1 VEVCAQDRQFS
12 GPVRT
17 SLASSIFAHL
27 VIRYLHGP
35 NTNPA
40 VSMPLTLENANGT
53 TEDKRLFLLDAYAL
67 IYRAYFSFIRSPRVN
82 SQRMNTSA
90 AFGFTLTLLDLI
102 KREKPTHIAVVFDT
116 AAPTERHA
124 VHTEYKANRQEM
136 PDDIRSNVPYIRR
149 IIEAFNIPVI
159 ESDGYEADDVIG
171 TLAKKAEREGY
182 TTYMVTPD
190 KDFGQLVTDK
200 ILMYKPG
207 RNGAPPE
214 LLGPKEVCERWDL
227 ENTDQVRDILGLM
240 GDAVDNIPGIPGIG
254 EKTAVKLVK
263 QFGSLEGV
271 LEGVEQLK
279 GKQKENVIAFAEQ
292 GRMSKALAT
301 ILVDAPVDV
310 DHKALH
316 LDPPDE
322 EKIREVFS
330 ELEFRTLLK
339 TVLGEEAQLD
349 AVPAQQASRRKVTPK
364 NQMDMFGADSSA
376 KAEVEGTGST
386 DATSRPTAMDD
397 LSTVAHDYRIASTAA
412 EQLAL
417 AKELAGLKEFCFDTE
432 TDDLDV
438 RKAELVGLSFSW
450 KAHEGWYVPV
460 PEGKERAQAVVNLF
474 RAVLESGHITKVAQN
489 LKYDML
495 VMERYDLS
503 VQGPQFDTMLAH
515 FLLESDLRHGMDYMA
530 ETLLHYRPR
539 PITDL
544 IGPKGR
550 NQKSMRDVPVEI
562 AAEYAAEDADI
573 TWQLYELLVPRLKE
587 MEQEKLFHEVE
598 MPLVRVL
605 ADMERE
611 GIRLDV
617 EALNA
622 FSKELGDELI
632 VLQDKIIA
640 VSGVQFN
647 IDSPKQLGDVLF
659 ETLKLGGEK
668 PKKTKTG
675 QYQTSEDV
683 LSAMAHEHAVIPLIL
698 DYRSLR
704 KLKGTYVDTL
714 PLAVDPT
721 DGRVHTNYRQAVA
734 ATGRLSS
741 DEPNLQ
747 NIPIRTEK
755 GREIRKAFV
764 PRDEHY
770 GLLSA
775 DYSQIELRIIAH
787 MSGDANMQEA
797 FRQGL
802 DIHAAT
808 AAKVFNTPLDE
819 VTREQRSR
827 AKAVNFGIAYGQGA
841 FGLSQN
847 LGIPRAEAQGII
859 TGYFAEFP
867 GVKGYMDEM
876 IGFCREHGY
885 VQTLMGR
892 RRYLPDITS
901 GNNTVRA
908 AAERVAINAP
918 MQGTAA
924 DIIKVAMIR
933 IHAWL
938 KAERM
943 NSKLL
948 LQVHDELVFDCHLEE
963 AEALQAQVK
972 HLMEGALELA
982 VPLVV
987 DMRVGKN
994 WLEAH

>member
-1 VEVCAQDRQFS
+1 M
-12 GPVRT
+12 
-17 SLASSIFAHL
+17 
-27 VIRYLHGP
+27 P
-35 NTNPA
+35 NDT
-40 VSMPLTLENANGT
+40 
-53 TEDKRLFLLDAYAL
+53 DKRLFLLDAFAL
-67 IYRAYFSFIRSPRVN
+67 IYRAYFSFIRNPRVN
-82 SQRMNTSA
+82 SQHVNTSA

-102 KREKPTHIAVVFDT
+102 KREQPTHLAVVFDT
-116 AAPTERHA
+116 AAPTGRH
-124 VHTEYKANRQEM
+124 TTLLEYKANRQEM
-136 PDDIRSNVPYIRR
+136 PDDIRSNLPYIRR

-171 TLAKKAEREGY
+171 TLAKKAEQEGY

-200 ILMYKPG
+200 VLMYKPG
-207 RNGAPPE
+207 RSGAPPE
-214 LLGPKEVCERWDL
+214 VLGPKEVCDRWGL

-254 EKTAVKLVK
+254 EKTAMKLVQ

-271 LEGVEQLK
+271 LDGVEQLK

-310 DHKALH
+310 DHEALH
-316 LDPPDE
+316 LDPPDRQ
-322 EKIREVFS
+322 KVLEVFS
-330 ELEFRTLLK
+330 ELEFRSLLK
-339 TVLGEEAQLD
+339 AVLGEEAQLN
-349 AVPAQQASRRKVTPK
+349 AAPTTEAPKKAARKK
-364 NQMDMFGADSSA
+364 DQMDMFSEH
-376 KAEVEGTGST
+376 AEYST
-386 DATSRPTAMDD
+386 EVIIEVAQMGE
-397 LSTVAHDYRIASTAA
+397 LSTTPHEYHVADTV
-412 EQLAL
+412 EKQLAL
-417 AKELAGLKEFCFDTE
+417 VRELADLPKFCFDTE
-432 TDDLDV
+432 TDNLDLM
-438 RKAELVGLSFSW
+438 KAQLVGMSFSW
-450 KAHEGWYVPV
+450 KAHHGWYVPV
-460 PEGKERAQAVVNLF
+460 PAGRENALAVTALF
-474 RAVLESGHITKVAQN
+474 RHVLEDVRITKVAQN

-495 VMERYDLS
+495 VMERYGIS
-503 VQGPQFDTMLAH
+503 VQGPQFDTMIAH

-530 ETLLHYRPR
+530 ETMLRYRPK

-544 IGPKGR
+544 IGPSGKG
-550 NQKSMRDVPVEI
+550 QKTMRDVPVEDV
-562 AAEYAAEDADI
+562 AEYAAEDADI
-573 TWQLYELLVPRLKE
+573 TWQLHEKLAPLLKE
-587 MEQEKLFHEVE
+587 KEQEKLFHDVE

-617 EALNA
+617 ETLKK
-622 FSKELGDELI
+622 FSKELGEDILA
-632 VLQDKIIA
+632 LQGKIIA
-640 VSGVQFN
+640 ACGVPFN

-668 PKKTKTG
+668 PKKTRTG

-683 LSAMAHEHAVIPLIL
+683 LSAMAHLHPAIPLIL

-714 PLAVDPT
+714 PLAVDPA

-764 PRDEHY
+764 PRDERF

-797 FRQGL
+797 FRKGL
-802 DIHAAT
+802 DIHTAT
-808 AAKVFNTPLDE
+808 AAKVFKVDITE
-819 VTREQRSR
+819 VSREQRSR

-847 LGIPRAEAQGII
+847 LGIPRAEAKQII
-859 TGYFAEFP
+859 DDYFEQFP
-867 GVKGYMDEM
+867 GVRGYMDEM
-876 IGFCREHGY
+876 IGFCRTHGY
-885 VQTLMGR
+885 VQTMMGR
-892 RRYLPDITS
+892 RRYLPDILS

-908 AAERVAINAP
+908 ATERVAINAP

-924 DIIKVAMIR
+924 DIIKVAMID
-933 IHAWL
+933 IHRKL
-938 KAERM
+938 RQDGM
-943 NSKLL
+943 QSKLL
-948 LQVHDELVFDCHLEE
+948 LQVHDELVFDCLLEE
-963 AEALQAQVK
+963 EEVLKTLVK
-972 HLMEGALELA
+972 GSMEGALDLA

-994 WLEAH
+994 WLDAH